1 MKRRIAIA
9 FFLLSAVLASAQDDV
24 VMRAMKDELKRTMSS
39 LQMKEMEKPYFVSYR
54 VDDVRS
60 LSVSATLGSL
70 TSTGPMHHRTL
81 AVELRVG
88 DYKLDNT
95 NFLSIRSFGAGMF
108 SGMPQV
114 PIDDNYLEIRRSLW
128 LATDRQYKRAL
139 EDITGKRAALQA
151 RRHTENVPDFSHEQ
165 PLQAIEPE
173 RPLSIDTGR
182 AEQLARELSAVFKQA
197 PQVMTSAVDLSVV
210 DEYSRYVNSESTEYA
225 HSKPLV
231 TLQVKGETRASDGL
245 PISDTFTIYAKSLDV
260 LLADKR
266 ILDRTREL
274 AAKLSKVQSAAV
286 ADRYT
291 GPVLFEGEAAAEIF
305 AEVFAPGL
313 VASRSPMTDDPQSEA
328 VFTQLNSR
336 MGGVSFAE
344 KIGSRVLPDF
354 VDVTDAPQIDRF
366 EGTPVAGSYRIDDEG
381 VPSRETKLVEA
392 GIVKAVLAS
401 RTPVGTVR
409 NSTGSRRGIGACP
422 SNLIVNARKTESRSE
437 LRAELLKRAKERGK
451 DYAIIVRR
459 AGGGG
464 TNSIQSFFARMQMGG
479 EGGTTLL
486 EVFRVYAD
494 GHEETIR
501 GAELTDVSA
510 ATFKDIVAAGD
521 RGTVYNDVFVPK
533 LGSIFGFLSGGSPD
547 MAGLSPVSY
556 VVPSLLFDD
565 VSIKQA
571 TGPFP
576 NPPLT
581 KPPLAEQGSSEK
593 IQ

>member
-9 FFLLSAVLASAQDDV
+9 FFLLGGVLASAQDDV
-24 VMRAMKDELKRTMSS
+24 VLRAMKDELKRTMSS
-39 LQMKEMEKPYFVSYR
+39 LQMKDMEKPYFVAYR

-70 TSTGPMHHRTL
+70 TSTGPVHHRTL
-81 AVELRVG
+81 GVELRVG

-108 SGMPQV
+108 SAMAQV
-114 PIDDNYLEIRRSLW
+114 PVDDNYLEIRRSLW

-151 RRHTENVPDFSHEQ
+151 RRRTEDVPDFSHER
-165 PLQAIEPE
+165 PLQAIEPQQ
-173 RPLSIDTGR
+173 PMSMDTAR
-182 AEQLARELSAVFKQA
+182 AEQLARDLSAVFRQT
-197 PQVMTSAVDLSVV
+197 PQVMTSAVDIALI
-210 DEYSRYVNSESTEYA
+210 DEYSRYINSEGTEYA

-245 PISDTFTIYAKSLDV
+245 PISDTFTIYGKSLDD
-260 LLADKR
+260 LLGDKH

-274 AAKLSKVQSAAV
+274 AAKLSKVQSASV
-286 ADRYT
+286 ADRYN

-305 AEVFAPGL
+305 ADLFAPGL
-313 VASRSPMTDDPQSEA
+313 VAARSPMTDDPQSEA

-366 EGTPVAGSYRIDDEG
+366 EGTPLAGAYRIDDEG
-381 VPSRETKLVEA
+381 VPSRETKLVEG
-392 GIVKAVLAS
+392 GIVKAILAS
-401 RTPVGTVR
+401 RTPVASVR

-422 SNLIVNARKTESRSE
+422 SNLIFNARKTESASD
-437 LRAELLKRAKERGK
+437 LRADLLKRAKERGK

-464 TNSIQSFFARMQMGG
+464 TNSIQSFFTRMQMGG

-486 EVFRVYAD
+486 EVARVYPD
-494 GHEETIR
+494 GHEEIIR
-501 GAELTDVSA
+501 GAELTDVSVA
-510 ATFKDIVAAGD
+510 IFKDIVAAGD
-521 RGTVYNDVFVPK
+521 KRTVYTDVFVPK
-533 LGSIFGFLSGGSPD
+533 LGSIFGFLGGGSPD
-547 MAGLSPVSY
+547 LAGLPVVSY

-581 KPPLAEQGSSEK
+581 KPPLAEQGNSENR
-593 IQ
+593 